1 VTEVCTYATERVAV
15 RGSAK
20 AAGRWATVGEATV
33 YLDHPY
39 TTPLD
44 HTLNIDFFTD
54 SDERSRHIALEL
66 SPESAELLLRAIRRA
81 LQTDPA
87 SCSAR

>member
-1 VTEVCTYATERVAV
+1 VTVCTYTTERLAV

-20 AAGRWATVGEATV
+20 AAGRWAPVAQATV

-39 TTPLD
+39 TTALD

-66 SPESAELLLRAIRRA
+66 SPESAQQLLLAIGRA
-81 LQTDPA
+81 LQTGSQGA
-87 SCSAR
+87 AEA